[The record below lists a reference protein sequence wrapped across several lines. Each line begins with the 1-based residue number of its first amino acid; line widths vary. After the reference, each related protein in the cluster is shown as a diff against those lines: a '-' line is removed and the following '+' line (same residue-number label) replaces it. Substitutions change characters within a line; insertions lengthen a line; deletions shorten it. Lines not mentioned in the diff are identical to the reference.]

1 MGVAGTGDGI
11 GHAIGG
17 EPWVLHRGT
26 ETRPKRTRKRAAVF
40 LQYPGICTRRNN
52 NSKVTL
58 IYSNSRRTFKS
69 NGTLLQGRRKKG
81 IEKREGATAAA
92 AAAGGGLGVT

>member
-17 EPWVLHRGT
+17 EPWMLRRGT

-40 LQYPGICTRRNN
+40 LQYPIICICT
-52 NSKVTL
+52 TL
-58 IYSNSRRTFKS
+58 YSNSRRTFKS
-69 NGTLLQGRRKKG
+69 NGTLLQGRRKG
-81 IEKREGATAAA
+81 LEKERVQLLLLLLL
-92 AAAGGGLGVT
+92 GGDLG